1 MADNVKYKFIQ
12 NVGDYFPSGYFSE
25 DFIDKVQKASGLNAD
40 QMAELCKP
48 YVKLRGE
55 YEKYKNYIL
64 NNNPRVKDAIKHTH
78 DFHTLLLRILG
89 YDTTRPYQQFVTI
102 NEDDHSVVP
111 VRHILTRGGNTTML
125 VMEMQHLIKTGEQ
138 EPAGLFEQQYNV
150 KDGELTTPVT
160 IRHQQYYAGQWS
172 ELFSLPTDRETH
184 ISPAVINKAIDAIFL
199 LPEKERPHFILMM
212 AGNTMFLLDSD
223 KWNRGSYLV
232 FSMDELFSQASI
244 AAFRKYYALFHLL
257 VCKDTLAAD
266 SETVLMDQL
275 VEESYKSAYEVTKDL
290 KEGVILSVETLANE
304 ALWYWKRELDNPDSE
319 LKDNPLSNIDYT
331 DDTFESEVKDDCLTI
346 IYRMLFIFY
355 AESRDELDILPTKDE
370 VYRDGYSLDMLR
382 DLEKVPMIT
391 DESRNGYFFHD
402 SLNDLF
408 WLLANGYRQ
417 GQEANKSFSVRKIDS
432 PLFSNKRLHHLANV
446 KIRNVEWQKIIRALS
461 LSNRDKQVG
470 RISYANL
477 GVNQLGSVYESL
489 LAYRGFYAEQDYIEV
504 HKAGKPEEGTFL
516 VPYSRMDDFKAN
528 EILCDENGE
537 PKILPQGT
545 FVYRLNGRDRQKS
558 ASYYTPEVLTR
569 STVKYTLKSI
579 LDEVAAGKRKAQ
591 DLLDLKILE
600 PAMGAAAFQN
610 EVINQ
615 LAEAYLAYEQQ
626 QRHEDGKQNWRIA
639 PDHYR
644 DELQKVKAYI
654 ATHNVYGVDLNP
666 TAIELGKLSLWLNV
680 IHKDMETPFFSNR
693 LALGN
698 AVIGAWL
705 KVYDKKD
712 ILGIPGI
719 KNKKGKNGGL
729 QPNEWWTKAPHK
741 VHFNKVQFNNGSI
754 KSSVKRSVNEIYHF
768 LLPDKNMLA
777 LRSIKDVFIPADATE
792 EERIK
797 LKETRKAQI
806 KGMKDKLDDWTA
818 PISGEDFQ
826 ILQRISAKIDKRL
839 FEYFTFQWDIERLT
853 NNKTDLW
860 GVAGQTNI
868 EFGSLAENYA
878 EKERLNDTRYRHD
891 NAYFRLKNVLD
902 YWCAL
907 WFWEFDDVHQLPTRR
922 EYWSDIEAMLD
933 IKDAE
938 IDSRTARALHTY
950 VEKDG
955 QLGFFAQNHQN
966 DLFAQ
971 SQLDNMV
978 HEEPHHDD
986 DNEENKEGKN
996 SSSDWQETEEISE
1009 IKTKSKQ
1016 EILSETKGVVRS
1028 FFDDSPRFQTVA
1040 KYAARYHFFHPMLE
1054 FIEVF
1059 WLRDG
1064 FDIICGNP
1072 PWIMLGFDETGIIS
1086 ESYPEIA
1093 IRNVAASDVTT
1104 KRQSL
1109 FNTNKNLLA
1118 VYKKEEI
1125 EVCASIAFT
1134 NAVSNYPLLVG
1145 QKANLYKC
1153 ILTNCMD
1160 LASEEGGY
1168 IGILC
1173 PESIYDD
1180 PKGQPLRRELYK
1192 RLRYHFQYQ
1201 NELRLFAEVDHHTV
1215 YGDQLLGPRSSSPNF
1230 LSIHN
1235 LFHPSTVDSC
1245 FVHSGDGLCLGKKDN
1260 KGNWNT
1266 KGHFDRIVHFT
1277 IKELEVLSKIFENG
1291 KNCDCTKLVSI
1302 HSSSIMNVLRNFAAF
1317 NKTVANI
1324 SPEPIITVAFDE
1336 TGCLRKGYTK
1346 REVIYPSKNQ
1356 LVYVGPHVFVSNPVY
1371 KNPRKSCVLNS
1382 DYDSVNLM
1390 KIKEN
1395 YLPRTCYTLQIPL
1408 AKIAELQKGFCI
1420 GNDSDGKPIYDEWL
1434 SYYKAGF
1441 RRMMGSDSERSLS
1454 GAIIPANYVHIGS
1467 IKSIVFK
1474 NVWNL
1479 LEFVGI
1485 CSSLPLDFKIK
1496 IMGVTDLHK
1505 DRITTLPLGIN
1516 NIYQKSLYCRTL
1528 MLNCLTKEYT
1538 DLWQSCWR
1546 PEYAQ
1551 EQWSISDPRLKPFT
1565 GLTEEW
1571 TWETPLRNYF
1581 ERRQALVEIDVLAA
1595 MALGLSLKDLELIYT
1610 IQFPVL
1616 QQNENDTWYDAKGNI
1631 VFTCS
1636 KGLNGVGCERK
1647 EWESI
1652 RGNLSEDGLTYEG
1665 TEATY
1670 IHTIDP
1676 KKSEMYG
1683 GEQTTYYA
1691 PYTKCDRIADYRR
1704 AWAFF
1709 ENRL

>member
-1 MADNVKYKFIQ
+1 MAENVKYKFIQ

-25 DFIDKVQKASGLNAD
+25 DFIDKVQKASGLNSD
-40 QMAELCKP
+40 QMTELCKP

-64 NNNPRVKDAIKHTH
+64 NTHPRVKDAIKHTH
-78 DFHTLLLRILG
+78 DFHTQLLNILG
-89 YDTTRPYQQFVTI
+89 YDTTRAYQQFITI

-111 VRHILTRGGNTTML
+111 VRHILTRNGKTTML
-125 VMEMQHLIKTGEQ
+125 VMEMQHLIKTDEQ

-150 KDGELTTPVT
+150 VEDGQTSSVI

-172 ELFSLPTDRETH
+172 ELFTLPKDEEAH

-199 LPEKERPHFILMM
+199 LPEEHRPHFILMM

-223 KWNRGSYLV
+223 KWNRGSYLE

-244 AAFRKYYALFHLL
+244 SAFRKYYALFHLL
-257 VCKDTLAAD
+257 ICKDTLAAD
-266 SETVLMDQL
+266 SESVLMDKL

-304 ALWYWKRELDNPDSE
+304 ALWYWKKELTNPDTT
-319 LKDNPLSNIDYT
+319 LKSNPLSSIDYT
-331 DDTFESEVKDDCLTI
+331 DDTFEAEVKDDCLNI
-346 IYRMLFIFY
+346 IYRLLFIFY

-370 VYRDGYSLDMLR
+370 VYKDGYSLEMLR
-382 DLEKVPMIT
+382 DLEKAPMRT
-391 DESRNGYFFHD
+391 EESRNGYFFND

-417 GQEANKSFSVRKIDS
+417 GQQDNKSFSVRKIDS
-432 PLFSNKRLHHLANV
+432 PLFDNRRLHHLKDV
-446 KIRNVEWQKIIRALS
+446 KIRNIEWQKIIRALS

-504 HKAGKPEEGTFL
+504 HKVGKPEEGTFL
-516 VPYSRMDDFKAN
+516 VPYSRMDDFEAD
-528 EILCDENGE
+528 EILCDEQGE

-579 LDEVAAGKRKAQ
+579 LDEVAEGKRKAQ

-615 LAEAYLAYEQQ
+615 LAEAYLTYQQQ
-626 QRHEDGKQNWRIA
+626 QRHEAGFKEWRIA

-712 ILGIPGI
+712 IIGHSVTV
-719 KNKKGKNGGL
+719 KGKYKL
-729 QPNEWWTKAPHK
+729 LPNEWWTKAPHK
-741 VHFNKVQFNNGSI
+741 IHFNKVNFENGKV
-754 KSSVKRSVNEIYHF
+754 KSAVKRSVNEIYHF

-777 LRSIKDVFIPADATE
+777 VRSIKDVFIPADATE
-792 EERIK
+792 EERLK

-806 KGMKDKLDDWTA
+806 KGMKEMLDDWTA
-818 PISGEDFQ
+818 PISSEEFQ

-839 FEYFTFQWDIERLT
+839 LEYFTFQWDIERLT

-860 GVAGQTNI
+860 GIYGQTTL

-878 EKERLNDTRYRHD
+878 EKERLNDTRYRHN
-891 NAYFRLKNVLD
+891 NAYFILKNVMD

-907 WFWEFDDVHQLPTRR
+907 WFWEFDDAHELPTRR
-922 EYWSDIEAMLD
+922 EFWSDIETILQV
-933 IKDAE
+933 KDEDLNA
-938 IDSRTARALHTY
+938 RTKRALQIY

-955 QLGFFAQNHQN
+955 QLGFFGENHQN

-971 SQLDNMV
+971 AKYENMA
-978 HEEPHHDD
+978 HEDPHHDED
-986 DNEENKEGKN
+986 TDLEDNDEVSELKTQSK
-996 SSSDWQETEEISE
+996 EEILGD
-1009 IKTKSKQ
+1009 TQ
-1016 EILSETKGVVRS
+1016 GAVRT
-1028 FFDDSPRFQTVA
+1028 FFDDSMRFKTVK
-1040 KYAARYHFFHPMLE
+1040 KYADRYHFFHPMLE

-1072 PWIMLGFDETGIIS
+1072 PWIKLEFNEANIIS
-1086 ESYPEIA
+1086 DKYPEVA
-1093 IRNVAASDVTT
+1093 IRKVSAPDVRQRINDFLGNPAMRDLYTSEQYENVGST
-1104 KRQSL
+1104 
-1109 FNTNKNLLA
+1109 
-1118 VYKKEEI
+1118 
-1125 EVCASIAFT
+1125 AFL
-1134 NAVSNYPLLVG
+1134 NAYCNYPLLVS
-1145 QKANLYKC
+1145 QQTNLYKC
-1153 ILTNCMD
+1153 VLENTMD
-1160 LASEEGGY
+1160 LASEERGF
-1168 IGILC
+1168 IGLLT

-1192 RLRYHFQYQ
+1192 RLRYHFQYE
-1201 NELRLFAEVDHHTV
+1201 NEL
-1215 YGDQLLGPRSSSPNF
+1215 
-1230 LSIHN
+1230 N
-1235 LFHPSTVDSC
+1235 LFTGTNDHGRMRFGESILGSSQINILFININNVYNPSTIDAC
-1245 FVHSGDGLCLGKKDN
+1245 FNHDGHGICEGIKD
-1260 KGNWNT
+1260 KYGNWNIS
-1266 KGHFDRIVHFT
+1266 GHHDRLVEISSEVLVT
-1277 IKELEVLSKIFENG
+1277 IANTFENGENKECAKLVNIHSREIIDVLSKIQ
-1291 KNCDCTKLVSI
+1291 KYPTHITSKD
-1302 HSSSIMNVLRNFAAF
+1302 
-1317 NKTVANI
+1317 NI
-1324 SPEPIITVAFDE
+1324 ISECLHE
-1336 TGCLRKGYTK
+1336 TGAVDDGTIIRMSNIPNGDYDM
-1346 REVIYPSKNQ
+1346 IYS
-1356 LVYVGPHVFVSNPVY
+1356 GPHFYVSNPLY
-1371 KNPRKSCVLNS
+1371 KSPKKRCLQNS
-1382 DYDSVNLM
+1382 DYDIISLEQVESSYNQRSNYKRLM
-1390 KIKEN
+1390 PLEQYKKIF
-1395 YLPRTCYTLQIPL
+1395 
-1408 AKIAELQKGFCI
+1408 KGFKC
-1420 GNDSDGKPIYDEWL
+1420 GKNKEGDILYENWQN
-1434 SYYKAGF
+1434 YYKLGF
-1441 RRMMGSDSERSLS
+1441 RKMLNLTGERSLICAVLRS
-1454 GAIIPANYVHIGS
+1454 KSAHIHGVISISFLDRYDTVDMAALCASIAMDFYIKTVGS
-1467 IKSIVFK
+1467 S
-1474 NVWNL
+1474 NL
-1479 LEFVGI
+1479 QGSRMQSF
-1485 CSSLPLDFKIK
+1485 
-1496 IMGVTDLHK
+1496 
-1505 DRITTLPLGIN
+1505 PLGVAEK
-1516 NIYQKSLYCRTL
+1516 YQSAMYSRTL
-1528 MLNCLTKEYT
+1528 LLNCLTVHYA
-1538 DLWQSCWR
+1538 DFWQSCWR

-1551 EQWSISDPRLKPFT
+1551 EEWSLSDPRLKPFT

-1571 TWETPLRNYF
+1571 TWDTPLRNYF

-1652 RGNLSEDGLTYEG
+1652 RGNLSEDSMTYEG

-1683 GEQTTYYA
+1683 GEQVTYYA

>member
-1 MADNVKYKFIQ
+1 MAENVKYKFIQ

-25 DFIDKVQKASGLNAD
+25 DFIDKVQKASGLNSD
-40 QMAELCKP
+40 QMTELCKP

-64 NNNPRVKDAIKHTH
+64 NTHPRVKDAIKHTH
-78 DFHTLLLRILG
+78 DFHTLLLNILG
-89 YDTTRPYQQFVTI
+89 YDTTCAYQQFITI

-111 VRHILTRGGNTTML
+111 VRHILTRNGKTTML
-125 VMEMQHLIKTGEQ
+125 VMEMQHLIKTDEQ

-150 KDGELTTPVT
+150 VEDGQTSSVI

-172 ELFSLPTDRETH
+172 ELFTLPKDEEAH

-199 LPEKERPHFILMM
+199 LPEEHRPHFILMM

-223 KWNRGSYLV
+223 KWNRGSYLE

-244 AAFRKYYALFHLL
+244 SAFRKYYALFHLL
-257 VCKDTLAAD
+257 ICKDTLAAD
-266 SETVLMDQL
+266 SESVLMDKL

-304 ALWYWKRELDNPDSE
+304 ALWYWKKELTNPDTT
-319 LKDNPLSNIDYT
+319 LKSNPLSSIDYT
-331 DDTFESEVKDDCLTI
+331 DDTFEAEVKDDCLNI
-346 IYRMLFIFY
+346 IYRLLFIFY

-370 VYRDGYSLDMLR
+370 VYKDGYSLEMLR
-382 DLEKVPMIT
+382 DLEKAPMRT
-391 DESRNGYFFHD
+391 EESRNGYFFND

-417 GQEANKSFSVRKIDS
+417 GQQDNKSFSVRKIDS
-432 PLFSNKRLHHLANV
+432 PLFDNRRLHHLKDV
-446 KIRNVEWQKIIRALS
+446 KIRNIEWQKIIRALS

-504 HKAGKPEEGTFL
+504 HKVGKPEEGTFL
-516 VPYSRMDDFKAN
+516 VPYSRMDDFEAD
-528 EILCDENGE
+528 EILCDEQGE

-579 LDEVAAGKRKAQ
+579 LDEVAEGKRKAQ

-615 LAEAYLAYEQQ
+615 LAEAYLTYQQQ
-626 QRHEDGKQNWRIA
+626 QRHEAGFKEWRIA

-712 ILGIPGI
+712 IIGHSVTV
-719 KNKKGKNGGL
+719 KGKYKL
-729 QPNEWWTKAPHK
+729 LPNEWWTKAPHK
-741 VHFNKVQFNNGSI
+741 IHFNKVNFENGKV
-754 KSSVKRSVNEIYHF
+754 KSAVKRSVNEIYHF

-777 LRSIKDVFIPADATE
+777 VRSIKDVFIPADATE
-792 EERIK
+792 EERLK

-806 KGMKDKLDDWTA
+806 KGMKEMLDDWTA
-818 PISGEDFQ
+818 PISSEEFQ

-839 FEYFTFQWDIERLT
+839 LEYFTFQWDIERLT

-860 GVAGQTNI
+860 GIYGQTTL

-878 EKERLNDTRYRHD
+878 EKERLNDTRYRHN
-891 NAYFRLKNVLD
+891 NAYFILKNVMD

-907 WFWEFDDVHQLPTRR
+907 WFWEFDDAHELPTRR
-922 EYWSDIEAMLD
+922 EFWSDIEAILQV
-933 IKDAE
+933 KDEDLNA
-938 IDSRTARALHTY
+938 RTKRALQTY

-955 QLGFFAQNHQN
+955 QLGFFGENHQN

-971 SQLDNMV
+971 AQYENMA
-978 HEEPHHDD
+978 HEDPHHDED
-986 DNEENKEGKN
+986 TDLEDNDEVSELKTQSK
-996 SSSDWQETEEISE
+996 EEILGD
-1009 IKTKSKQ
+1009 TQ
-1016 EILSETKGVVRS
+1016 GTVRT
-1028 FFDDSPRFQTVA
+1028 FFDDSMRFKTVK
-1040 KYAARYHFFHPMLE
+1040 KYADRYHFFHPMLE

-1072 PWIMLGFDETGIIS
+1072 PWIKLEFNEANIIS
-1086 ESYPEIA
+1086 DKYPEVA
-1093 IRNVAASDVTT
+1093 IRKVSAPDVRQRINDFLGNPAMRDLYTSEQYENVGST
-1104 KRQSL
+1104 
-1109 FNTNKNLLA
+1109 
-1118 VYKKEEI
+1118 
-1125 EVCASIAFT
+1125 AFL
-1134 NAVSNYPLLVG
+1134 NAYCNYPLLVG
-1145 QKANLYKC
+1145 QQTNLYKC
-1153 ILTNCMD
+1153 VLENTMD
-1160 LASEEGGY
+1160 LASEERGF
-1168 IGILC
+1168 IGLLT

-1192 RLRYHFQYQ
+1192 RLRYHFQYE
-1201 NELRLFAEVDHHTV
+1201 NELNLFTGTNDHGRMRFGESILGSSQINILFINVNNV
-1215 YGDQLLGPRSSSPNF
+1215 YSPNT
-1230 LSIHN
+1230 I
-1235 LFHPSTVDSC
+1235 DAC
-1245 FVHSGDGLCLGKKDN
+1245 FNHDGHGMCEGIKD
-1260 KGNWNT
+1260 KYGNWNIS
-1266 KGHFDRIVHFT
+1266 GHHDRLVEISSEVLVT
-1277 IKELEVLSKIFENG
+1277 IANTFENGENKECAKLVNIHSREIIDVLSKIQ
-1291 KNCDCTKLVSI
+1291 KYPTHITSKD
-1302 HSSSIMNVLRNFAAF
+1302 
-1317 NKTVANI
+1317 NI
-1324 SPEPIITVAFDE
+1324 ISECLHE
-1336 TGCLRKGYTK
+1336 TGAVDDGTIIRMSNIPNGDY
-1346 REVIYPSKNQ
+1346 EMIYS
-1356 LVYVGPHVFVSNPVY
+1356 GPHFYVSNPLY
-1371 KNPRKSCVLNS
+1371 KSPKKRCLQNS
-1382 DYDSVNLM
+1382 DYDIISLEQVESSYNQRSNYKRLM
-1390 KIKEN
+1390 PLEQYKKIF
-1395 YLPRTCYTLQIPL
+1395 
-1408 AKIAELQKGFCI
+1408 KGFKC
-1420 GNDSDGKPIYDEWL
+1420 GKNKEGDILYENWQN
-1434 SYYKAGF
+1434 YYKLGF
-1441 RRMMGSDSERSLS
+1441 RKMLNLTGERSLICAVLRS
-1454 GAIIPANYVHIGS
+1454 KSAHIHGVIS
-1467 IKSIVFK
+1467 ISFLDRYDTVDMAALCASIVMDFYIK
-1474 NVWNL
+1474 TVGSSNL
-1479 LEFVGI
+1479 QGSRMQSF
-1485 CSSLPLDFKIK
+1485 
-1496 IMGVTDLHK
+1496 
-1505 DRITTLPLGIN
+1505 PLGVDSK
-1516 NIYQKSLYCRTL
+1516 YQSAMYSRTL
-1528 MLNCLTKEYT
+1528 LLNCLTVHYA

-1551 EQWSISDPRLKPFT
+1551 EEWSPSDPRLKPFT

-1571 TWETPLRNYF
+1571 TWDTPLRNYF

-1652 RGNLSEDGLTYEG
+1652 RGNLSEDSMTYEG

-1683 GEQTTYYA
+1683 GEQVTYYA

>member
-1 MADNVKYKFIQ
+1 MAENVKYKFIQ

-25 DFIDKVQKASGLNAD
+25 DFIDKVQKASGLNSD
-40 QMAELCKP
+40 QMTELCKP

-64 NNNPRVKDAIKHTH
+64 NTHPRVKDAIKHTH
-78 DFHTLLLRILG
+78 DFHTLLLNILG
-89 YDTTRPYQQFVTI
+89 YDTTCAYQQFITI

-111 VRHILTRGGNTTML
+111 VRHILTRNGKTTML
-125 VMEMQHLIKTGEQ
+125 VMEMQHLIKTDEQ

-150 KDGELTTPVT
+150 VEDGQTSSVI

-172 ELFSLPTDRETH
+172 ELFTLPKDEEAH

-199 LPEKERPHFILMM
+199 LPEEHRPHFILMM

-223 KWNRGSYLV
+223 KWNRGSYLE

-244 AAFRKYYALFHLL
+244 SAFRKYYALFHLL
-257 VCKDTLAAD
+257 ICKDTLAAD
-266 SETVLMDQL
+266 SESVLMDKL

-304 ALWYWKRELDNPDSE
+304 ALWYWKKELTNPDTT
-319 LKDNPLSNIDYT
+319 LKSNPLSSIDYT
-331 DDTFESEVKDDCLTI
+331 DDTFEAEVKDDCLNI
-346 IYRMLFIFY
+346 IYRLLFIFY

-370 VYRDGYSLDMLR
+370 VYKDGYSLEMLR
-382 DLEKVPMIT
+382 DLEKAPMRT
-391 DESRNGYFFHD
+391 EESRNGYFFND

-417 GQEANKSFSVRKIDS
+417 GQQENKSFSVRKIDS
-432 PLFSNKRLHHLANV
+432 PLFDNRRLHHLKDI
-446 KIRNVEWQKIIRALS
+446 KIRNIEWQKIIRALS

-504 HKAGKPEEGTFL
+504 HKVGKPEEGTFL
-516 VPYSRMDDFKAN
+516 VPYSRMDDFEAD
-528 EILCDENGE
+528 EILCDEQGE

-579 LDEVAAGKRKAQ
+579 LDEVAEGKRKAQ

-615 LAEAYLAYEQQ
+615 LAEAYLTYQQQ
-626 QRHEDGKQNWRIA
+626 QRHEAGFKEWRIA

-712 ILGIPGI
+712 IIGHSVTV
-719 KNKKGKNGGL
+719 KGKYKL
-729 QPNEWWTKAPHK
+729 LPNEWWTKAPHK
-741 VHFNKVQFNNGSI
+741 IHFNKVNFENGKV
-754 KSSVKRSVNEIYHF
+754 KSAVKRSVNEIYHF

-777 LRSIKDVFIPADATE
+777 VRSIKDVFIPADATE
-792 EERIK
+792 EERLK

-806 KGMKDKLDDWTA
+806 KGMKEMLDDWTA
-818 PISGEDFQ
+818 PISSEEFQ

-839 FEYFTFQWDIERLT
+839 LEYFTFQWDIERLT

-860 GVAGQTNI
+860 GIYGQTTL

-878 EKERLNDTRYRHD
+878 EKERLNDTRYRHN
-891 NAYFRLKNVLD
+891 NAYFILKNVMD

-907 WFWEFDDVHQLPTRR
+907 WFWEFDDAHELPTRR
-922 EYWSDIEAMLD
+922 EFWSDIETILQV
-933 IKDAE
+933 KDEDLNA
-938 IDSRTARALHTY
+938 RTKRALQIY

-955 QLGFFAQNHQN
+955 QLGFFGENHQN

-971 SQLDNMV
+971 AQYENMA
-978 HEEPHHDD
+978 HEDPHHDED
-986 DNEENKEGKN
+986 TDLEDNDEVSELKTQSK
-996 SSSDWQETEEISE
+996 EEILGD
-1009 IKTKSKQ
+1009 TQ
-1016 EILSETKGVVRS
+1016 GAVRT
-1028 FFDDSPRFQTVA
+1028 FFDDSMRFKTVK
-1040 KYAARYHFFHPMLE
+1040 KYADRYHFFHPMLE

-1072 PWIMLGFDETGIIS
+1072 PWIKLSFNETNIIS
-1086 ESYPEIA
+1086 DKFPEVVIRKVSAPVVRQRIDDFLNNAEMNALYTSEQNEIMGSSAFMGA
-1093 IRNVAASDVTT
+1093 I
-1104 KRQSL
+1104 
-1109 FNTNKNLLA
+1109 
-1118 VYKKEEI
+1118 
-1125 EVCASIAFT
+1125 C
-1134 NAVSNYPLLVG
+1134 NYPLLIG
-1145 QKANLYKC
+1145 QKTNLYKC

-1160 LASEEGGY
+1160 LASDSNGY

-1173 PESIYDD
+1173 PEGIYDD
-1180 PKGQPLRRELYK
+1180 VNGQPLRRELYK
-1192 RLRYHFQYQ
+1192 RLRYHFQYE
-1201 NELRLFAEVDHHTV
+1201 NEL
-1215 YGDQLLGPRSSSPNF
+1215 
-1230 LSIHN
+1230 N
-1235 LFHPSTVDSC
+1235 LFTGTNDHGRMRFGENILGSKSSTITFVNINNVYHPSTIDES
-1245 FVHSGDGLCLGKKDN
+1245 FIHDGHGLCGGLKNKNGK
-1260 KGNWNT
+1260 WNT
-1266 KGHFDRIVHFT
+1266 AGHHDRIVDYT
-1277 IKELEVLSKIFENG
+1277 DKEIALLSRTFEG
-1291 KNCDCTKLVSI
+1291 GLTLDCAKLVSI
-1302 HSSSIMNVLRNFAAF
+1302 HTQEVLSVLSKIQDYPTHVENTDSIITTCFDESGAQKKGITIRKNFVPNVHNYEMIYSGPHFH
-1317 NKTVANI
+1317 VAN
-1324 SPEPIITVAFDE
+1324 PF
-1336 TGCLRKGYTK
+1336 
-1346 REVIYPSKNQ
+1346 
-1356 LVYVGPHVFVSNPVY
+1356 Y
-1371 KNPRKSCVLNS
+1371 KTPWLNCSSNS
-1382 DYDSVNLM
+1382 DYDTLNIVKLA
-1390 KIKEN
+1390 KD
-1395 YLPRTCYTLQIPL
+1395 YVPRTNYAPAMDRNKYIHLI
-1408 AKIAELQKGFCI
+1408 KGFPQKTI
-1420 GNDSDGKPIYDEWL
+1420 EGETSEDWMD
-1434 SYYKAGF
+1434 YYKVGF
-1441 RRMMGSDSERSLS
+1441 RRMIGPSSERTLICAVLQRKTAHINTVISAAFRS
-1454 GAIIPANYVHIGS
+1454 GYDCVDMAA
-1467 IKSIVFK
+1467 
-1474 NVWNL
+1474 L
-1479 LEFVGI
+1479 
-1485 CSSLPLDFKIK
+1485 CSSLALDFYMKLIGGSDLYGSHIK
-1496 IMGVTDLHK
+1496 TFPIHVNK
-1505 DRITTLPLGIN
+1505 K
-1516 NIYQKSLYCRTL
+1516 YQPAMYSRTL
-1528 MLNCLTKEYT
+1528 LLNCLTVHYA

-1551 EQWSISDPRLKPFT
+1551 EEWSLSDPRLKPFT

-1571 TWETPLRNYF
+1571 TWDTPLRNYF

-1652 RGNLSEDGLTYEG
+1652 RGNLSEDSMTYEG

-1683 GEQTTYYA
+1683 GEEVTYYA

-1704 AWAFF
+1704 AWEFF